1 MGHKEKSAVEGSE
14 RFTERRDSVEIQVS
28 CDFIED
34 EQVRMVPHNAS
45 EGETDLGE

>member
-1 MGHKEKSAVEGSE
+1 
-14 RFTERRDSVEIQVS
+14 VS